1 MEVKVLYFAS
11 IREKINKDYE
21 IIKFTGKST
30 QDLRILLANKYPQ
43 IKEIL
48 SVSKIAVNG
57 KYYEGDLKEGDTVA
71 IIPPVSGG

>member
-11 IREKINKDYE
+11 IREKINKDFE

-71 IIPPVSGG
+71 NIPPVSGG

>member
-11 IREKINKDYE
+11 IREKINKDFE